1 MFQPYLLKY
10 LLHIKT
16 SISQEDSSLHNIS
29 KFHLNVSHLRFAY
42 HIRFSSSFITIPL
55 HGSLYI
61 SPHPLSNQISFAT
74 LLRQFCFFL
83 KSIRCQVA
91 QHLHSIPSL
100 IIYIRYLVAYH
111 HLFFPLASRVSS
123 VLPMSNVK
131 SNRIQLRSIFILSA
145 ITSRITLSS
154 LVKSFF
160 HLVARYHDSFR

>member
-61 SPHPLSNQISFAT
+61 SPHPFSNQISFAT
-74 LLRQFCFFL
+74 LLRQFCFFYEIHPL
-83 KSIRCQVA
+83 SSRVA
-91 QHLHSIPSL
+91 FTLHSEL
-100 IIYIRYLVAYH
+100 NHIYPLSCRVSY
-111 HLFFPLASRVSS
+111 LFFPLASRVSS
-123 VLPMSNVK
+123 VLPMSNIK
-131 SNRIQLRSIFILSA
+131 SNRI
-145 ITSRITLSS
+145 
-154 LVKSFF
+154 
-160 HLVARYHDSFR
+160 